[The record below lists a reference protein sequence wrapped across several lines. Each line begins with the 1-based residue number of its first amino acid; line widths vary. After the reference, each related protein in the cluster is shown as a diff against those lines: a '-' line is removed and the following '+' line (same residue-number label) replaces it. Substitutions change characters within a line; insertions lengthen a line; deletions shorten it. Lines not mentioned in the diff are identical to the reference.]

1 MSCFCPKVRSCGNR
15 AVRREL
21 RCDFRNALGV
31 RAREGGGGEALV
43 ERRSLVSVILLI
55 LLFAFG
61 NASARRQD
69 HAQRAGNT
77 PADSSGFSPNAN
89 LEFSIPRVF
98 PAPKIDGKLDDPA
111 WQTATRI
118 GNFTEVTPGDNVR
131 PAEDTEVLVA
141 YDGDHLYLG
150 FVCYDT
156 SPRDIRASITDRD
169 NIGRDDFAGVLID
182 TFKDQQTSY
191 EFFVN
196 PYGVQFD
203 QRRSNAGEDDTF
215 DTVWESAGEINSI
228 GWTAEMAI
236 PFRSLRFPNRNVQ
249 EWGVHFLRVR
259 PRNSREQISWAPLSR
274 DESCLFC
281 QEGTMRGIEGVHTGR
296 NVELLPYVIG
306 SELGRL
312 QDDENPDSKFLN
324 DHPKFEG
331 GLGIKYG
338 ITPNLTFDGT
348 INPDFSQ
355 VESDAPQISLNT
367 TFALFLDE
375 KRPFF
380 LEGGDVFR
388 SEIQAVYTRSINDPR
403 GAAKVTGKSGKYTLG
418 YILAQDAN
426 ASFIV
431 PFEDNSELVLAGKA
445 WSNIARIKRDLWSDS
460 FVGLMATDR
469 RYTDGANTSLGLDW
483 DIRFKENYNVSGQI
497 LGSYTEEPND
507 PSLSESFNGGT
518 FGEGKYTTD
527 FDGETFA
534 GYGLHTS
541 FERSARHW
549 NMLAIYEDFSPAFR
563 LDNGF
568 ISANNFRSGMVWNG
582 LTLQPN
588 NAVLDMIQPAVNVG
602 RKYKHTGGYKDRWIE
617 PELFVQ
623 FKKQTWVEVS
633 YIWSKELFKDVLV
646 DGIGRFQ
653 VETGTSFSRRLTAS
667 AAIRQGNSVF
677 RRTDEPFL
685 AKERTIEA
693 EAVFRPTSRLSL
705 GAEYLYQRF
714 DQIEGTATVIPHED
728 HKEYSV
734 RNELTY
740 QFSKRLFFRIIGQYV
755 KRAGS
760 GGSVEFDPLVSYKI
774 NPFSVFFIG
783 STHNFTD
790 YGSRE
795 ADADTDFQQ
804 TERTFFVKFQYLF
817 RI

>member
-1 MSCFCPKVRSCGNR
+1 M
-15 AVRREL
+15 
-21 RCDFRNALGV
+21 
-31 RAREGGGGEALV
+31 
-43 ERRSLVSVILLI
+43 LI
-55 LLFAFG
+55 LLFAVG
-61 NASARRQD
+61 SASARRQD
-69 HAQRAGNT
+69 HAQRTGNT

-98 PAPKIDGKLDDPA
+98 PAPRIDGKLDDPA

-118 GNFTEVTPGDNVR
+118 GNFTEIAPGDNVR

-141 YDGDHLYLG
+141 YDGDNLYLG
-150 FVCYDT
+150 FVCYDAN
-156 SPRDIRASITDRD
+156 PRDIRASVTDRD

-296 NVELLPYVIG
+296 NLEFLPYAISSEMG
-306 SELGRL
+306 SLE
-312 QDDENPDSKFLN
+312 DVDNPQSEFRN
-324 DHPKFEG
+324 EHPEFDA

-338 ITPNLTFDGT
+338 ITPNLTFDAT

-403 GAAKVTGKSGKYTLG
+403 GAAKVTGKTGSYTLG
-418 YILAQDAN
+418 YILAQDEN

-445 WSNIARIKRDLWSDS
+445 WSNIGRIKRDLWSDS

-483 DIRFKENYNVSGQI
+483 DIRFKENYTVSGQI

-518 FGEGKYTTD
+518 FGEEKYTTD

-549 NMLAIYEDFSPAFR
+549 NVQAIYEDFSPTFR

-568 ISANNFRSGMVWNG
+568 ISANNFRQGMVWTG

-588 NAVLDMIQPAVNVG
+588 NAVLDMIQPVVIVG

-623 FKKQTWVEVS
+623 FKKQTWLEVS
-633 YIWSKELFKDVLV
+633 YLWSKELFKDVLV
-646 DGIGRFQ
+646 DGIERFQ

-667 AAIRQGNSVF
+667 AAIRQGHSVF
-677 RRTDEPFL
+677 RQTDAPFL

-705 GAEYLYQRF
+705 GTEYLYQRF
-714 DQIEGTATVIPHED
+714 DQLEGTAAVIPHED
-728 HKEYSV
+728 HKEYSL

-740 QFSKRLFFRIIGQYV
+740 QFSKRLFVRIIGQYV
-755 KRAGS
+755 KRAAS
-760 GGSVEFDPLVSYKI
+760 GGTVEFDPLISYKI

-783 STHNFTD
+783 STHNFKD
-790 YGSRE
+790 YGSRG